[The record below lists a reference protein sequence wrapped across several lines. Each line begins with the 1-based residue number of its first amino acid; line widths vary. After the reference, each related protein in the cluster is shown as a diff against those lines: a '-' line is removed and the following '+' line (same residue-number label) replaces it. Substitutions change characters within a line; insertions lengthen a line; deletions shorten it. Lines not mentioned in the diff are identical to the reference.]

1 MKKRNLL
8 WLLVFVHLFLS
19 CTKREDWP
27 PPTVFSF
34 VLMNSDSSSVLTSKE
49 DKVVIKYRDNG
60 MMRQF
65 YDVSVDEREGVY
77 FVSSISALYSGV
89 DSLYI
94 EAKSKIDTLVLV
106 KTPLTMPKFTS
117 QILLLFSK
125 VLHILE
131 KLLLKNF
138 TGLKVVS

>member
-1 MKKRNLL
+1 MMKKRNLL

-94 EAKSKIDTLVLV
+94 DAKSKIDTLVLV
-106 KTPLTMPKFTS
+106 KTPFY
-117 QILLLFSK
+117 LFDPF
-125 VLHILE
+125 E
-131 KLLLKNF
+131 GTFNGKLISIPEYEGFLYL
-138 TGLKVVS
+138 VR

>member
-1 MKKRNLL
+1 MMKKRNLFG
-8 WLLVFVHLFLS
+8 LLFFAYLFLS
-19 CTKREDWP
+19 CAKDVGWP
-27 PPTVFSF
+27 VPTVLSF

-60 MMRQF
+60 MVRQF
-65 YDVSVDEREGVY
+65 YDVSVDEREGGY

-106 KTPLTMPKFTS
+106 KPPFY
-117 QILLLFSK
+117 LLDPF
-125 VLHILE
+125 E
-131 KLLLKNF
+131 GTFNGKLISIPEYEGFLYL
-138 TGLKVVS
+138 VR

>member
-1 MKKRNLL
+1 MMKKRNLL

-77 FVSSISALYSGV
+77 FVSSISALYSL
-89 DSLYI
+89 SLI
-94 EAKSKIDTLVLV
+94 
-106 KTPLTMPKFTS
+106 
-117 QILLLFSK
+117 
-125 VLHILE
+125 HI
-131 KLLLKNF
+131 
-138 TGLKVVS
+138 

>member
-1 MKKRNLL
+1 MMKKRNLL

-94 EAKSKIDTLVLV
+94 EAKSKIDTLVYITTELICQQQISDV
-106 KTPLTMPKFTS
+106 FCKTRTKYRRRLWKIFREIVRYRCP
-117 QILLLFSK
+117 
-125 VLHILE
+125 
-131 KLLLKNF
+131 
-138 TGLKVVS
+138 